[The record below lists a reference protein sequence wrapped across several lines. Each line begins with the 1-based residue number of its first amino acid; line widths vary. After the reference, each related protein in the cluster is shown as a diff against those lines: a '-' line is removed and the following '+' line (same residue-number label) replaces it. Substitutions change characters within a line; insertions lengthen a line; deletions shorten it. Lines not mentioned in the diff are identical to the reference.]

1 MQQPFESGPALPVA
15 ISISEPPV
23 APVVVS
29 FVSEPE
35 PAAQPPVRPERSGVE
50 ERASW
55 MRRAAGWSLDL
66 ALLGILFAPHLVVAA
81 RLAGD
86 RRSAWSVLLAEPAL
100 WLGFGAGLA
109 LAWSWIFVALWARTP
124 GMALTGQRLR
134 RSGGGAP
141 TPIGAF
147 VRAVLAVLSGGLALF
162 GFAFAL
168 FDARGQTL
176 HDKICG
182 CIAVVD

>member
-1 MQQPFESGPALPVA
+1 VQQPFESGPALPVA

-23 APVVVS
+23 APVAVS
-29 FVSEPE
+29 FVSEPRT
-35 PAAQPPVRPERSGVE
+35 AAREDVRPERGGVQ
-50 ERASW
+50 RASW
-55 MRRAAGWSLDL
+55 MRRTAGWGVDL

-86 RRSAWSVLLAEPAL
+86 RRPAWSVLLAEPAL

-134 RSGGGAP
+134 LSSGGAP
-141 TPIGAF
+141 TPVGAF
-147 VRAVLAVLSGGLALF
+147 ARALLAVLSGGLALF

-168 FDARGQTL
+168 FDDRGQTL